1 MPSGKIIFMNGPSST
16 GKTAIA
22 KELQQ
27 LIDEPYLHVGVDI
40 FYNMM
45 PRRYFG
51 KDPSEGDPAYQG
63 FRWRTVIDGDEI
75 WYDLTPGPIGYRLLE
90 GMYRAIA
97 GLASAG
103 NNLIVD
109 ENVIYD
115 GQLEG
120 YLATL
125 RDFEILFVGVR
136 CSLEEIERREHERG
150 DRWIGHAKGHY
161 HLTHALVDAH
171 GSYDL
176 DIDSTNLTPLK
187 CAKMIKG
194 HMESGPPPNA
204 FRQLGMILLKENMD
218 T

>member
-1 MPSGKIIFMNGPSST
+1 MNGPSST

-22 KELQQ
+22 KELQY
-27 LIDEPYLHVGVDI
+27 LINEPYLHVGVDM
-40 FYNMM
+40 FYRMM

-51 KDPSEGDPAYQG
+51 KDPVESDPAYQG
-63 FRWRTVIDGDEI
+63 FRWRTVKEGNKI
-75 WYDLTPGPIGYRLLE
+75 WYDLTPGPIGYRMLE

-120 YLATL
+120 YLTAL
-125 RDFEILFVGVR
+125 QDFEVLFVGVR

-150 DRWIGHAKGHY
+150 DRHVGHAKGHY
-161 HLTHALVDAH
+161 HLTHALVDAY

-176 DIDSTNLTPLK
+176 DIDSTDLTPLE
-187 CAKMIKG
+187 CAKMIVK
-194 HMESGPPPNA
+194 HVESGPPPSE
-204 FRQLGMILLKENMD
+204 FLKLSYILVGE
-218 T
+218 

>member
-1 MPSGKIIFMNGPSST
+1 MASGKIIFMNGPSST

-22 KELQQ
+22 NELQQ
-27 LIDEPYLHVGVDI
+27 LLAEPYLRVGVDM
-40 FYNMM
+40 FYKMM

-51 KDPSEGDPAYQG
+51 KDPSEDDPAHQG
-63 FRWRTVIDGDEI
+63 FRWRTVKEGDEI
-75 WYDLTPGPIGYRLLE
+75 WYDLTPGPIGYRMLE

-109 ENVIYD
+109 ENAIYE

-125 RDFEILFVGVR
+125 RVFEVLFVGVR

-150 DRWIGHAKGHY
+150 DRHTGHAKGHY

-176 DIDSTNLTPLK
+176 DIDSTNLTPLE
-187 CAKMIKG
+187 CAKMIKD
-194 HMESGPPPNA
+194 HMESGPPPNE
-204 FRQLGMILLKENMD
+204 FLKLSHILVGE
-218 T
+218 